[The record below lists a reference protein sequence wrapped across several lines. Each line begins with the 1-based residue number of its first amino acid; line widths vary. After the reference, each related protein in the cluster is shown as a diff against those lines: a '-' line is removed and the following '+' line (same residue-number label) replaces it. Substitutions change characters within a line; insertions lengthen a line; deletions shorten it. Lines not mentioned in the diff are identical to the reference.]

1 MMNMTSSM
9 RVESN
14 NMRAEMRT
22 MMVETNNMR
31 LESSSTRMENN
42 NISVHMTTIRT
53 RLVEIPLVVHNL
65 CRSRLERATLL
76 PLLLVP
82 SSADERVLIIPIGD
96 MYTYSFC

>member
-1 MMNMTSSM
+1 
-9 RVESN
+9 
-14 NMRAEMRT
+14 MRAEMRT

-31 LESSSTRMENN
+31 LESSSSTRMENN
-42 NISVHMTTIRT
+42 NISVHMTTIRA